1 MLQSFDGQEPPRW
14 VDGITLNTFI
24 AFLASLAKL
33 ALMIPVIESLG
44 QLKWIWFAS
53 KPRAL
58 DDFQLFDQAS
68 RGGLGC
74 IKLLIKLK
82 GPLGCLG
89 ALITLSGFFTSTLT
103 QLMVTY
109 YSDLSRS
116 PVSQNATAMRATTFS
131 RWNGTDLVIGA
142 NDTLMLQQAVIS
154 NVYLPTTQLT
164 PVIVPRCA
172 AGNCKWDSFGTL
184 AICSQVVNLTAQ
196 GNETL
201 LASLGKQTV
210 SMLDL
215 FHRQSLIALKATT
228 NTTAQEGTSSIVWPL
243 AIAELESPSGALDIS
258 LTNVALADMFVAFP
272 KDFIDITSVTNS
284 TMLEGFEFFEFLFH
298 WCIPALDVQV
308 TDGISK
314 TKVLATSTKIASPN
328 PPHSLNRKWS
338 PDFADCAAPMA
349 CNYTLQG
356 ETVVLAPS
364 GTISA
369 GERSIEY
376 AIDVNTALA
385 ASGFIGS
392 HLAGGTLTEPGDTI
406 IFENGNIAYPLS
418 VALFGS
424 VEPQS
429 LPPEVQLQNMQT
441 ITSNIA
447 TGITNMIRE
456 IGTTFPDSKGPALG
470 YVYAQEQFVRI
481 HWKWVVLIATQ
492 LVLASAFLTATIIM
506 TKRARIQ
513 ILKNSTLPMMLALNE
528 ADKSEFNEIHG
539 IHTLNDKAKLMRVK
553 LERCVGGV
561 GLWLGLAKDDSS
573 YKGSPAF

>member
-82 GPLGCLG
+82 GMLGCPYYFEWLLYLNADSVDG
-89 ALITLSGFFTSTLT
+89 YILLRSEQESGEPECHCHESNDFLK
-103 QLMVTY
+103 ME
-109 YSDLSRS
+109 
-116 PVSQNATAMRATTFS
+116 
-131 RWNGTDLVIGA
+131 WNGSRA